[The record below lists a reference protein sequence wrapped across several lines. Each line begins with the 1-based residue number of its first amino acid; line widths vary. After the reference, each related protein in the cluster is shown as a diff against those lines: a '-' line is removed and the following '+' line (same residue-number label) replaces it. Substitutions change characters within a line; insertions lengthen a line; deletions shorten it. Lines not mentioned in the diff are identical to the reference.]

1 MVLNDQVVGV
11 VLIVEEGSGGETPEF
26 LFEGLAQIEVC
37 KLSILIVV
45 KLMVAIENGSL
56 IKIVNIF
63 FIWIVAVKIFLC
75 FWKYLYVLLLFLHF
89 FFYHFFV
96 GKIDY
101 KRYFLSVSS

>member
-1 MVLNDQVVGV
+1 MVLNDQIVGII
-11 VLIVEEGSGGETPEF
+11 LIVEESSCGETPKF
-26 LFEGLAQIEVC
+26 LFKGLAQIEVG
-37 KLSILIVV
+37 KLSILIMVE
-45 KLMVAIENGSL
+45 LMVAIENGSL
-56 IKIVNIF
+56 IKIVYIF